1 MPTQLL
7 DAPQTLDATIA
18 LNKQS
23 RRAALLRTARGEGFH
38 LPEILSGIVAALAVA
53 MLYFDPTR
61 AAFAAV
67 IACLSIGSTC
77 MTRVGRQMKAV
88 CALLEIDKPS

>member
-1 MPTQLL
+1 MPTQPL
-7 DAPQTLDATIA
+7 DTQQTLHATIA
-18 LNKQS
+18 LNKES
-23 RRAALLRTARGEGFH
+23 RRAALLRTARGEGLH
-38 LPEILSGIVAALAVA
+38 LPEILSGIVVVLAVA

-61 AAFAAV
+61 AAYAAV

-88 CALLEIDKPS
+88 CALLDMDKPS